1 MSASSHEPAATR
13 PGETPSHSIQ
23 PEGSGPA
30 GTDNSFHRL
39 VGALVAPQHTFE
51 SLGRR
56 PTWLI
61 AWLVLVVCVALLG
74 WAVHER
80 TDYRE
85 VVVQTLEAGGMT
97 DRFDA
102 GEIDDMVE
110 ARERFGDFGA
120 ALGAVVAGGIFC
132 LIALFYWIAF
142 RLLGSELS
150 YKESLATFVHGSLPT
165 VVFTLLAVPV
175 VLSGGD
181 LTTEQVLTRNLLA
194 SNLSVFAPEEAGL
207 ALESLLSGL
216 DFFAL
221 WSVVLLAIGYRV
233 VARVSTAVAAG
244 TVTVFFVL
252 GLALRV
258 GLVWLFGGGAA

>member
-1 MSASSHEPAATR
+1 MNASSSDPGAIR
-13 PGETPSHSIQ
+13 PGEAPSRSIR

-30 GTDNSFHRL
+30 ETDNSFSRL
-39 VGALVAPQHTFE
+39 VGALIAPRRTFE
-51 SLGRR
+51 TLARR

-61 AWLVLVVCVALLG
+61 AWLLLVVCMALLG
-74 WAVHER
+74 WAMHER
-80 TDYRE
+80 TDYRQ
-85 VVVQTLEAGGMT
+85 VVEQTLEARGLIE
-97 DRFDA
+97 RFDA

-110 ARERFGDFGA
+110 SRERFGVFGA
-120 ALGAVVAGGIFC
+120 ALGALVAGGIFC

-142 RLLGSELS
+142 RLAGSELS
-150 YKESLATFVHGSLPT
+150 YKESLATFVHGSVPA

-181 LTTEQVLTRNLLA
+181 LTTEQVMTRNLLA
-194 SNLSVFAPEEAGL
+194 SNLSFLAPAEAGL

-221 WSVVLLAIGYRV
+221 WSVVLLALGYRI
-233 VARVSTAVAAG
+233 VAKVSPAVAAG
-244 TVTVFFVL
+244 TVTVFFLL

-258 GLVWLFGGGAA
+258 GLAWLFGGGAA